1 MKQTYQKPV
10 INKHRSGLMNK
21 FGWSPVYARKIRTEI
36 DGVPIDRLVEQFG
49 SPLFVYSERAARR
62 KYRRM
67 FNAFS
72 TRYPNV
78 VFGWSYKTNYLQA
91 ICALM
96 HKEGPRAGR
105 SRRAHHLQRPPQI
118 AAGARTGSCRGR
130 HGQH

>member
-21 FGWSPVYARKIRTEI
+21 FGWSPVYARKVRTEI

-91 ICALM
+91 VYDYLVASVQLDKAL
-96 HKEGPRAGR
+96 GR
-105 SRRAHHLQRPPQI
+105 SQTSAS
-118 AAGARTGSCRGR
+118 AT
-130 HGQH
+130 